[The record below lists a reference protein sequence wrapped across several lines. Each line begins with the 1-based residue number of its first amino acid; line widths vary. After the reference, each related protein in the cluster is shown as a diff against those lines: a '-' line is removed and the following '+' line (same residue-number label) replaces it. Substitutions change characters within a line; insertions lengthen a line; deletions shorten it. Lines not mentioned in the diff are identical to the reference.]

1 MAYFN
6 SISVN
11 NQVPSRAPFSL
22 YSSSDSK
29 GNPVVAI
36 KYGQVDGF
44 SPTATKLPSAKKDV
58 VNSDYILPEINAEG
72 TWTVILEID
81 FIKFG
86 IGASSSSGS
95 TNASA
100 ASPNSNGSNPV
111 NQSVKVYALQ
121 RTLTNDLVDSK
132 GTGVKYIILGTVNAT
147 QNTPIPG
154 ATNNTA
160 TYSYTFNQYFTGNVF
175 TDKSIY
181 LADKSATTETSTFF
195 ADPGTISIQAKD
207 KSGFNYNNT
216 KGQLNI
222 FNKDGAYVILDQKG
236 QLLMGDGKGKNLT
249 LDFPKTGGT
258 VGWQALQV
266 CNGSSTQ
273 TMYVFGTAP
282 Q

>member
-6 SISVN
+6 AISVN
-11 NQVPSRAPFSL
+11 NQVSSRAPFTL
-22 YSSSDSK
+22 YYSSDAK
-29 GNPVVAI
+29 GNPAVGVT
-36 KYGQVDGF
+36 YGQVDGF
-44 SPTATKLPSAKKDV
+44 SPRATKLPSAATDH
-58 VNSDYILPEINAEG
+58 VNPDYILPEINADG
-72 TWTVILEID
+72 LWSVILEVD

-95 TNASA
+95 TNAPS
-100 ASPNSNGSNPV
+100 ASPNSNQSNPE
-111 NQSVKVYALQ
+111 NQSVKIYAL
-121 RTLTNDLVDSK
+121 LTPLASDLVDSK
-132 GTGVKYIILGTVNAT
+132 GTGVKYIILGTVKAVKNV
-147 QNTPIPG
+147 PVPG
-154 ATNNTA
+154 ATNTDP
-160 TYSYTFNQYFTGNVF
+160 TYTYTFKQYFTGNIF
-175 TDKSIY
+175 TEQSIY
-181 LADKSATTETSTFF
+181 LANKPGTTDTSTFF
-195 ADPGTISIQAKD
+195 ADPETISIQAKD
-207 KSGFNYNNT
+207 KSGLNYNNA

-282 Q
+282 I